1 MVLVFN
7 YIKNCGPSVLLF
19 VPYRKSNVFLVVL
32 TGLRLLEVSKLLLL
46 LLVALLS
53 E

>member
-1 MVLVFN
+1 MVLLFN
-7 YIKNCGPSVLLF
+7 YIENCGPAMLFF

-32 TGLRLLEVSKLLLL
+32 TGLCLLEVSKLLLL